1 MCKQCVPG
9 APPFFARARDEANR
23 SETKFEKG
31 ASDGNSPPGNLTLP
45 KGGTEFNVL

>member
-9 APPFFARARDEANR
+9 APFFARARDEANR
-23 SETKFEKG
+23 SETKFEKS
-31 ASDGNSPPGNLTLP
+31 ASDRNSPPGVTVTLT